1 MVKIRQACAEGR
13 LDDAERLYA
22 DFDFSPF
29 DPASSNIQW
38 LALKTLARID
48 EAVELLRPLDQPETL
63 VRLGELLS
71 YTHFDPSHYPNLT
84 RRLEE
89 QGIMRYE
96 VQPMNFACK
105 R

>member
-1 MVKIRQACAEGR
+1 MT
-13 LDDAERLYA
+13 
-22 DFDFSPF
+22 
-29 DPASSNIQW
+29 ASLTT
-38 LALKTLARID
+38 LALKTLGRTD
-48 EAVELLRPLDQPETL
+48 EAVDLLRPLDQPETL

-71 YTHFDPSHYPNLT
+71 YTHFDPSPYPNLT

-96 VQPMNFACK
+96 IQPMNFACK